1 MSRIERFLE
10 MVRAAESRQQR
21 EIVMTLVEAR
31 DLHAELTR
39 LLLALHTANE
49 RRDQEDTVQVR
60 DISGGDF

>member
-39 LLLALHTANE
+39 LLLALHAANE